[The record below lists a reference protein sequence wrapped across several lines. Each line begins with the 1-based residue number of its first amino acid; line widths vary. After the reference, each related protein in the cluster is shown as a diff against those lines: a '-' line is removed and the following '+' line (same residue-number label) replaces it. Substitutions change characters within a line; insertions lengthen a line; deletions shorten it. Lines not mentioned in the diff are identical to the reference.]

1 VHDPIAEPWG
11 PATPIRRGK
20 EWPERVDVR
29 LAEGVTEDRVERW
42 VHRLAPA
49 LDGDAMDIAVAGGRI
64 AGVRGRGVDRV
75 NRGRLGPEDLF
86 GWQANASTDR
96 LTRPLV
102 GGAPASWDDAIGTV
116 ADRCRAVLEGT
127 GPAAIAFSTS
137 GQLFA
142 EEYWTL
148 AGRTAA
154 DDGLR
159 DLGREAGVRR
169 QL

>member
-1 VHDPIAEPWG
+1 
-11 PATPIRRGK
+11 
-20 EWPERVDVR
+20 
-29 LAEGVTEDRVERW
+29 
-42 VHRLAPA
+42 
-49 LDGDAMDIAVAGGRI
+49 
-64 AGVRGRGVDRV
+64 
-75 NRGRLGPEDLF
+75 
-86 GWQANASTDR
+86 
-96 LTRPLV
+96 
-102 GGAPASWDDAIGTV
+102 V